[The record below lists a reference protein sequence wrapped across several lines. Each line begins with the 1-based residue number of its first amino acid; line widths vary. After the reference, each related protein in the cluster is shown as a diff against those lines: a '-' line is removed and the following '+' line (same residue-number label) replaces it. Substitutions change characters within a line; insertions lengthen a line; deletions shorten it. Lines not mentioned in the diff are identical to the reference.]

1 MLYAFLAAFLAG
13 LSIGATAMRHW
24 DSAEIQSLQNA
35 IAQANAQADLT
46 LAVAKGKVEK
56 ATQEAEHANSELEKS
71 YAQNV
76 TTVNAYFDRLRDHRA
91 TGRTNAV
98 PSCESAGTPETTSAE
113 FAQTAYQIE
122 AYANSCWRFVENE
135 CGIRTQE

>member
-1 MLYAFLAAFLAG
+1 M
-13 LSIGATAMRHW
+13 HQW
-24 DSAEIQSLQNA
+24 DASEILVLQNA
-35 IAQANAQADLT
+35 IERANTQSEVT
-46 LAVAKGKVEK
+46 LRLAKIKVER
-56 ATQEAEHANSELEKS
+56 AAQEAEQANQELEKS
-71 YAQNV
+71 YAQNI

-91 TGRTNAV
+91 TGRTNPV

-135 CGIRTQE
+135 CGIRTKE